1 MPGRTRIRGF
11 DGEVQFV
18 ASRGYAV
25 LRPSY
30 RGGRGYD
37 WMSPNEDR
45 YEFLKMHRDLTDA
58 IKATMARPRGRR
70 GDSLLA
76 KLFSDHPSEPVPVNK
91 ETPPAR
97 D

>member
-11 DGEVQFV
+11 DGEVQFL

-45 YEFLKMHRDLTDA
+45 YEFLTMHRDVTDA
-58 IKATMARPRGRR
+58 IKAVMARLWGA
-70 GDSLLA
+70 GDSRLA
-76 KLFSDHPSEPVPVNK
+76 NLFSEHPPEPVSVN
-91 ETPPAR
+91 EEMPPAR
-97 D
+97 Y